1 MENKTLKEVEEEW
14 KKSLDKDSI
23 QKRKRIISNHLPQ
36 LNLFCR
42 QELND
47 FKPFPG
53 KRVDIEKKV
62 PKSILKKAVVFNVKE
77 AEREQE
83 RDAKGEDQITPD
95 VQRRLNQ

>member
-23 QKRKRIISNHLPQ
+23 QKRKRIISNHLPE
-36 LNLFCR
+36 LKLFCR

-53 KRVDIEKKV
+53 RRVDIEKKN
-62 PKSILKKAVVFNVKE
+62 PKEHPEEGCSVQC
-77 AEREQE
+77 ER
-83 RDAKGEDQITPD
+83 G
-95 VQRRLNQ
+95 